1 MNTPQNSAHNIDEVI
16 FEYQRNIRYYT
27 DNIHEYNENMNL
39 YFNSIFRNYNNN
51 NTEPINQ
58 PYINLNNNRTI
69 FNRPPINNLW
79 YNIANGR
86 SQRNETFMEDV
97 VVRPTET
104 QINAALETFV
114 YIADE
119 QQNTCPITL
128 EPLQE
133 GDSVCRIRYCNHLFK
148 SSAIRGW
155 FQRNVRCPVCRYDIR
170 DYQETSQSQR
180 QTTDDLQNEYNETI
194 VDDLLDEIT
203 DENIPM
209 SNLFNIAGPSLA
221 NLFNINQTSNRNP
234 IANGLT
240 SAIRSFVN
248 SELERIPV
256 NSATTELLYTFD
268 IPLTID
274 TSGNYRL

>member
-1 MNTPQNSAHNIDEVI
+1 M
-16 FEYQRNIRYYT
+16 
-27 DNIHEYNENMNL
+27 
-39 YFNSIFRNYNNN
+39 
-51 NTEPINQ
+51 
-58 PYINLNNNRTI
+58 
-69 FNRPPINNLW
+69 
-79 YNIANGR
+79 
-86 SQRNETFMEDV
+86 
-97 VVRPTET
+97 
-104 QINAALETFV
+104 
-114 YIADE
+114 
-119 QQNTCPITL
+119 
-128 EPLQE
+128 
-133 GDSVCRIRYCNHLFK
+133 
-148 SSAIRGW
+148 
-155 FQRNVRCPVCRYDIR
+155 RCPVCRYDIR